1 MPRKDEFI
9 EKAFKVFEQDG
20 IPTEQQKDMML
31 SRILT
36 ECKAEDTSGIGKIK
50 KMIVTYPWRFGF
62 YSFSRSSCC
71 FYYDFWNTVHK
82 FVSEFLWRI
91 NL

>member
-9 EKAFKVFEQDG
+9 EKAFEVFEQDG
-20 IPTEQQKDMML
+20 IPTEQQRNMML

-50 KMIVTYPWRFGF
+50 KMIVTYPWR
-62 YSFSRSSCC
+62 REEKRREEKRRRE
-71 FYYDFWNTVHK
+71 N
-82 FVSEFLWRI
+82 
-91 NL
+91 

>member
-9 EKAFKVFEQDG
+9 EKAFEVFEQDG
-20 IPTEQQKDMML
+20 IPTEQQRNMML

-50 KMIVTYPWRFGF
+50 KNDCHLSLEVCF

-82 FVSEFLWRI
+82 FVSEFLWRV